1 LRSEREGAVEERKG
15 EEGKEMEIIDKKLK
29 EHRSNIDRLIPPKI
43 FLVTSEVIWKYL
55 VYFLIGFKRVEHFFI
70 YFLLFF

>member
-29 EHRSNIDRLIPPKI
+29 EPKYEKNRWILI
-43 FLVTSEVIWKYL
+43 
-55 VYFLIGFKRVEHFFI
+55 
-70 YFLLFF
+70 